1 MVSPKYK
8 KDKTNDRIGLSMTDQ
23 KATPKRLRYTN
34 MTQPDQPSEGRN
46 INDTGL
52 FYRTADKRLDFSQN
66 LLGTIPKNTTINV
79 DGQIIGEERPSDHIK
94 SVGRPKNILDNMDRK
109 FILKGYSPNTKLD
122 LWDMVAI
129 ADTH

>member
-1 MVSPKYK
+1 M
-8 KDKTNDRIGLSMTDQ
+8 
-23 KATPKRLRYTN
+23 
-34 MTQPDQPSEGRN
+34 
-46 INDTGL
+46 
-52 FYRTADKRLDFSQN
+52 FYRTLDKRLDFSQN
-66 LLGTIPKNTTINV
+66 LLGTIPKKTTINM
-79 DGQIIGEERPSDHIK
+79 DGEIIGEERPCDHIK